1 MHGSRQ
7 HPADGVADVQHERCA
22 VQLEDGGDPHQPQQA
37 AAHKAHHHG
46 QHAVAKA
53 AQAAGQRI
61 HDAAQQVG
69 AADHP
74 QALVSG
80 GDHRRIRGVEVQQL
94 GACQHRTAAQHHA
107 GHDGAQQA
115 VEDNTV
121 QVLVLA
127 CAHVLA
133 GKGDGSLRKGVH
145 GGIDEALQIG
155 GGRTACHHRGA
166 EGVDGRLDDHVGQAE
181 HGALQTGRQADKQ
194 NLLQGT
200 HVEAQM
206 MQIQMQRALLLHQ
219 HPRHHAGGNGLTD
232 DGSQRHACHAHGKAN
247 DEHKVQ
253 HHVDETGCCQTVQRA
268 LGVAHGAQQRTAEV
282 VQHGHGHPDEINF
295 KVQRREVDH
304 ILRAAHQLQQPPG
317 CKEPHHSQQHA
328 ADKAQRHR
336 GLHRVLYA
344 AVIFCAKAAGR
355 HHVCAQRKPYEQV
368 HQQVDEGAVG
378 ADGGQCGAARK
389 AAHDHYVRSVEQQ
402 LQNAGS
408 CQRDGEQDDLLE
420 HRAAGKVSGAACLS
434 HEKSTS
440 FLSFTRRSRFP
451 KHCTLLRRTA
461 SEM

>member
-1 MHGSRQ
+1 M
-7 HPADGVADVQHERCA
+7 
-22 VQLEDGGDPHQPQQA
+22 
-37 AAHKAHHHG
+37 
-46 QHAVAKA
+46 
-53 AQAAGQRI
+53 
-61 HDAAQQVG
+61 
-69 AADHP
+69 
-74 QALVSG
+74 
-80 GDHRRIRGVEVQQL
+80 QQL

-115 VEDNTV
+115 VEDNAV

-127 CAHVLA
+127 RAHVLA

-181 HGALQTGRQADKQ
+181 HGALQTGRQADEQ

-295 KVQRREVDH
+295 KVQRRKVDH

-336 GLHRVLYA
+336 GLHRVLYTA
-344 AVIFCAKAAGR
+344 LVLCTKAAGR

-408 CQRDGEQDDLLE
+408 CQRDGKQDDLLQ
-420 HRAAGKVSGAACLS
+420 HRAAGKVSGAA
-434 HEKSTS
+434 
-440 FLSFTRRSRFP
+440 
-451 KHCTLLRRTA
+451 
-461 SEM
+461 